1 MEHGEID
8 NVDDSLI
15 CLVQSLA
22 KPAFPATH
30 FFRLPADRLPCP
42 HHTKSSQAP
51 NSGAGEFP
59 VKRASSDA
67 EGTWKLLGYDW
78 QVDLDV
84 RPG

>member
-30 FFRLPADRLPCP
+30 FFAFQPTDSPVR
-42 HHTKSSQAP
+42 TIP
-51 NSGAGEFP
+51 NL
-59 VKRASSDA
+59 VKRPTVA
-67 EGTWKLLGYDW
+67 LGSF
-78 QVDLDV
+78 Q
-84 RPG
+84 